1 MKLSSENRKMASQL
15 LKRQLLSQSWS
26 TLQGIKVFLFD
37 CDGVLWKGDQVIE
50 KATETVNYL
59 IESGKHV
66 YFVVRNWTFQL
77 AK

>member
-1 MKLSSENRKMASQL
+1 MASQL
-15 LKRQLLSQSWS
+15 LKRQLLSQNWS

-37 CDGVLWKGDQVIE
+37 SDGVLWKGDQVIE

-66 YFVVRNWTFQL
+66 YFVVRSCAFW
-77 AK
+77 